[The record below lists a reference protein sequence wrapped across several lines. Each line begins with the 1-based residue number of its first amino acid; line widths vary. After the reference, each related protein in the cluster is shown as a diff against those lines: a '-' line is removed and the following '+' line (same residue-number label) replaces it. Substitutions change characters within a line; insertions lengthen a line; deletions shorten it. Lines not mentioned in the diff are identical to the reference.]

1 MPDIST
7 YLKQAEELD
16 KKRGISS
23 NPSVMPAVTP
33 GGTVTQT
40 AGPDISAYLA
50 QAEKL
55 DRERSAAP
63 TTTPNTTRAD
73 GAGVGGN
80 GYEIQMPKL
89 EVELPQIR
97 AFGAADYPA
106 PNLKRIGNVLAAA
119 GTGAA
124 AGFVETAGQLT
135 QPQGLTIGES
145 ARVALQGGTRAQ
157 EQAAEQEKAQ
167 RIRENIKDP
176 LYATADRL
184 TEQSAAYT
192 EKAKEGLGKVGQFA
206 VDLGVTGTQ
215 LLGDMALGLI
225 NPVLGTGAMATRVFG
240 GSAQE
245 ARQAGATET
254 EQQLYGLG
262 SAATSVLVEKIAN
275 VGKAFKTAYGGSI
288 AGGKVD
294 DILTKLT
301 GKLMKNPAGQRIL
314 ASAAGEAGEEGLEA
328 LLQPALQAIY
338 DKGATLNK
346 TWFGSTEE
354 LTDYLTDV
362 GYNALLGGALGALG
376 GGGNVAAPA
385 TTQTAQGG
393 EEAAQKGQ
401 NAPMTGNET
410 PAPAEGAQ
418 RPQNTPM
425 SFENTAAADILMG
438 AAPQK
443 QRAGFTSLE
452 NAMANQFERE
462 TGISIESVESILGG
476 LANGD
481 YNSANWVARI
491 AQDAKDPKMVVVAH
505 ELTHHLQTLAPQEYE
520 SFRTAVADYFTRA
533 GGEAA
538 LTDMMN
544 RYRSAYGAAG
554 QNLSDSAVMDEMAA
568 DFTEVLLTD
577 ADLFGQFAR
586 ENRTLAERLLDAL
599 RAFIEKIRATFT
611 GRARNA
617 AAQEATGKTLNELEM
632 IAEQWQGVY
641 RAAAAAYGQNAN
653 TATQEGD
660 GVRYSIDAVGAAEN
674 NRKAAEHF
682 GKTYK
687 WAETG
692 YLLLDGS
699 KLDFSGKHNGAPGG
713 YRTVDHRD
721 IREALGWDYGGDSY
735 SGGMVQFMQEGN
747 IRIAPEN
754 GGINLSVRPTKA
766 QESALDD
773 FISRNRGEIMLD
785 IDDANGN
792 TVASVE
798 YPRGTKASKVIADIQ
813 KYFKDGT
820 VPQVSELAQFRYSL
834 KDSKYL
840 DAMAQLQNLPEE
852 DRKIAQT
859 AIGRVRHSDN
869 QASMTDKRLDA
880 VYSDYAYGKSDKTKG
895 YLTYI
900 DPYDFLSLTTSDV
913 EAFLARNTNK
923 LDEGVSG
930 WGNKNNIR
938 ESGAMFLRVDEDG
951 NVIGHEGRHRMAA
964 LYRAGYRKVAVA
976 IDTGYTENAAPI
988 SILRLNGQDF
998 GNSKSYA
1005 TRYVHRLLPVTKKY
1019 ESINRYV
1026 FGYDGRGFSEPQNM
1040 RFSLKTDSD
1049 GRQLSDGQK
1058 AYFANSK
1065 SVDAQGRLRV
1075 MYRGGNSNFT
1085 VFDRKKSSYA
1095 NLYGRGF
1102 YFTDSKSHAEQYG
1115 GAREFYLNI
1124 TNPVPTDEQ
1133 TITREQLLNFL
1144 QAVAENEDDYS
1155 FENYGYGATPESMVD
1170 AIYSGKSDFAMLY
1183 DVSQTAIGDMVEAV
1197 ELFNEIN
1204 GTDFDGLILD
1214 TETVIFNSEQAK
1226 LTDNKTPTDN
1236 PDIRF
1241 SLKDKRVPTYE
1252 ELIAKPDMTVVD
1264 ISTPKTQGTF
1274 AERRK
1279 KIKETVPE
1287 VIKKPYLNRDTGTM
1301 IFLTKRSYTHAFNNN
1316 KELDINAAEHFPE
1329 LIENAILTHAEP
1341 STHGNENAN
1350 GVYTFF
1356 AAARGKEDVPVKLK
1370 VKEIDVVGQE
1380 IPANVAAYFEKNP
1393 KEYAEAYD
1401 SVVLEVLEIEESPNG
1416 SGKDVNRNG
1425 SFLTPT
1431 GLRNIKVA
1439 DFLSLVNGDESKY
1452 LPKSGNMAQLKS
1464 TAPLRQMMAEM
1475 PQQMMIRM
1483 PRLTTVEQDEAEAA
1497 GVEAAPVEDTVQLPQ
1512 LGLTDA
1518 DVPGTEPLT
1527 RQDIARELA
1536 WRARMANEPAAP
1548 QAMGEVKLP
1557 DLSEDMEE
1565 AGMGVADFTG
1575 NVETVPQEA
1584 TAEILSALEDLS
1596 RDMETPMETPTDA
1609 TVRDAES
1616 LISAET
1622 VEAPQSLK
1630 EKAAESWAFFKRK
1643 MVDSGEAVTQI
1654 GKAINDKYLYP
1665 FYNMARA
1672 SASAGANMI
1681 AEEQTDV
1688 NGRTVGESL
1697 NAIFD
1702 PIRAKGEEYY
1712 TQFQTYMYDL
1722 HNIARMS
1729 MDQKAKQEQ
1738 ETAEAALAAYTAD
1751 HPKFI
1756 NMTEA
1761 QAQRQADSIDE
1772 LEAEE
1777 AQEYLRLVRWVN
1789 RAARMGNKPVFDYD
1803 FTAEMSRGR
1812 SERLLR
1818 EHPEFA
1824 QYREQVRKYIDN
1836 MMQYRVDSGLIT
1848 QQDADFLR
1856 EYYPDYIPTYRRQAF
1871 EDFGAAVKK
1880 KRVQIGKT
1888 VGRATGGNTKLV
1900 PLHEA
1905 LGKQTM
1911 QVVREGSKNRF
1922 GARLLQDY
1930 TANASNADIARYV
1943 RNAEEYESDF
1953 SIDTFDSIDDVKPKR
1968 GNTFSVYLGGKL
1980 YDMTVDNALF
1990 EAVEA
1995 LSPTATEQNT
2005 VTKVVH
2011 DVNKLYK
2018 ALITGY
2024 NPTFAIRNTVRDL
2037 QTAGLYSRDFA
2048 AWAKNYPKALA
2059 EIKNDGPMWKQY
2071 KALGGDFSSVFDYMT
2086 GTVKKPTTK
2095 AGKVMDKVQALNM
2108 AMEQAPRLA
2117 EFMAVMESGDGSME
2131 SAMDAMLAAA
2141 DVTVNFGRGGTW
2153 GKMLNANYVPFLNP
2167 GIQGFDK
2174 MVRYATQ
2181 SRSGKQWLMMAA
2193 RAAALGIAPSL
2204 INALLYHDDE
2214 EWEELRDSDKDTNYM
2229 FKLKDG
2235 LWLKIPK
2242 GRELSVLGIAA
2253 DRVGDA
2259 LQGEEVDIRATLN
2272 TMANQ
2277 VAPANPLNQNIL
2289 KAAYDTQLFD
2299 PSSPGRTWYGGD
2311 IEGQRLQNYAPEE
2324 RYDSS
2329 TDVVSKAIGG
2339 ALNLSPKKLNYLA
2352 DQYTGVVG
2360 DIVLPLLTPQAERDM
2375 FSKAFTVDSISSN
2388 ELSGKFYEKSDE
2400 LTYAK
2405 NGGDAVAA
2413 VVSRYWNSISSDVS
2427 KLYGEI
2433 RDVENSDLSNREKKE
2448 QVQELQR
2455 QINAIQREALA
2466 TVDQYTEAV
2475 ESSLF
2480 GDDDDAADF
2489 AYRETNR
2496 EVFGAKS
2503 ALETYNKDVY
2513 AKAQEAA
2520 KNGVSYEA
2528 YYDYYFATK
2537 DIEGDKDASGKT
2549 IPGSKR
2555 EKVLAEINAMDLTVE
2570 QKNALYYASGYAE
2583 STLYEA
2589 PWYTIQMPRL

>member
-1 MPDIST
+1 MDF
-7 YLKQAEELD
+7 A
-16 KKRGISS
+16 SS
-23 NPSVMPAVTP
+23 NNPVLQHYAKMQGKAESAPAVQKQNMEAFAASNNPVLQHYAKVNTP
-33 GGTVTQT
+33 AKT
-40 AGPDISAYLA
+40 
-50 QAEKL
+50 
-55 DRERSAAP
+55 AAP
-63 TTTPNTTRAD
+63 TTPNTTRAD
-73 GAGVGGN
+73 GAGGVGN

-97 AFGAADYPA
+97 AFGAADYRA

-167 RIRENIKDP
+167 RIRENIKAP

-314 ASAAGEAGEEGLEA
+314 ASAAGEAGEEALEA

-376 GGGNVAAPA
+376 GGGNVTAPA
-385 TTQTAQGG
+385 TTETVQGG
-393 EEAAQKGQ
+393 AEAAQEGQ
-401 NAPMTGNET
+401 NAPVTGNET

-418 RPQNTPM
+418 RPQN
-425 SFENTAAADILMG
+425 G
-438 AAPQK
+438 ARRPTWGAYMEEGNLFGGGK

-577 ADLFGQFAR
+577 ADLFGQFAQQ
-586 ENRTLAERLLDAL
+586 NRTVAERLLDAL

-611 GRARNA
+611 GRARDA
-617 AAQEATGKTLNELEM
+617 AAQEVTGKTLNELEM
-632 IAEQWQGVY
+632 IAEQWQGMY

-660 GVRYSIDAVGAAEN
+660 GVRYEIKDYSYNGLTSKPDMSLTVINSTEAKNMDRKTVLDKAAENARKIGNVNKQGNIMIRVNDTGTDVVLSNRALRHGLDRRFPTNAPVTLKAGQILQNAIQINELTPKRENISKSYVLVGAAKNEKN
-674 NRKAAEHF
+674 EPYIVQFVVNRATNEVTEIDVLYAVNA
-682 GKTYK
+682 KTEPAGSLSPK
-687 WAETG
+687 ITG
-692 YLLLDGS
+692 VPATLTGSNISIANLLDYVNRYFPDVLPEDVLKHYGHS
-699 KLDFSGKHNGAPGG
+699 KRPAGELGKN
-713 YRTVDHRD
+713 
-721 IREALGWDYGGDSY
+721 ALY
-735 SGGMVQFMQEGN
+735 S
-747 IRIAPEN
+747 
-754 GGINLSVRPTKA
+754 L
-766 QESALDD
+766 
-773 FISRNRGEIMLD
+773 
-785 IDDANGN
+785 N
-792 TVASVE
+792 TV
-798 YPRGTKASKVIADIQ
+798 
-813 KYFKDGT
+813 
-820 VPQVSELAQFRYSL
+820 
-834 KDSKYL
+834 
-840 DAMAQLQNLPEE
+840 
-852 DRKIAQT
+852 
-859 AIGRVRHSDN
+859 
-869 QASMTDKRLDA
+869 
-880 VYSDYAYGKSDKTKG
+880 
-895 YLTYI
+895 
-900 DPYDFLSLTTSDV
+900 
-913 EAFLARNTNK
+913 
-923 LDEGVSG
+923 
-930 WGNKNNIR
+930 
-938 ESGAMFLRVDEDG
+938 GAEM
-951 NVIGHEGRHRMAA
+951 
-964 LYRAGYRKVAVA
+964 
-976 IDTGYTENAAPI
+976 
-988 SILRLNGQDF
+988 
-998 GNSKSYA
+998 
-1005 TRYVHRLLPVTKKY
+1005 
-1019 ESINRYV
+1019 
-1026 FGYDGRGFSEPQNM
+1026 
-1040 RFSLKTDSD
+1040 DSD
-1049 GRQLSDGQK
+1049 GRQLSEGQK

-1065 SVDAQGRLRV
+1065 VVDEQGRLRSL
-1075 MYRGGNSNFT
+1075 YHQTEEAFT
-1085 VFDRKKSSYA
+1085 VFDTRHQGAGSRDSSTPFGIFLKSSDRDIGLKGKHQMELYA
-1095 NLYGRGF
+1095 
-1102 YFTDSKSHAEQYG
+1102 
-1115 GAREFYLNI
+1115 NI
-1124 TNPVPTDEQ
+1124 TNPLYAKNREELTYKLLKLSDEYEAIKAEID
-1133 TITREQLLNFL
+1133 TLDATYHEKFEQAKQALRNFMTKWRS
-1144 QAVAENEDDYS
+1144 ENPNAS
-1155 FENYGYGATPESMVD
+1155 RRA
-1170 AIYSGKSDFAMLY
+1170 LY
-1183 DVSQTAIGDMVEAV
+1183 DVKEFNTLYDAEDEVVEEWTRKANQLSWRAKSAITEALRNAGYDGV
-1197 ELFNEIN
+1197 ILS
-1204 GTDFDGLILD
+1204 TDAGSFGRSTDAYIALD
-1214 TETVIFNSEQAK
+1214 PEQVK
-1226 LTDNKTPTDN
+1226 NVDNLTPTDN
-1236 PDIRF
+1236 PDIR
-1241 SLKDKRVPTYE
+1241 K
-1252 ELIAKPDMTVVD
+1252 
-1264 ISTPKTQGTF
+1264 
-1274 AERRK
+1274 
-1279 KIKETVPE
+1279 
-1287 VIKKPYLNRDTGTM
+1287 
-1301 IFLTKRSYTHAFNNN
+1301 
-1316 KELDINAAEHFPE
+1316 
-1329 LIENAILTHAEP
+1329 
-1341 STHGNENAN
+1341 
-1350 GVYTFF
+1350 
-1356 AAARGKEDVPVKLK
+1356 
-1370 VKEIDVVGQE
+1370 
-1380 IPANVAAYFEKNP
+1380 
-1393 KEYAEAYD
+1393 
-1401 SVVLEVLEIEESPNG
+1401 
-1416 SGKDVNRNG
+1416 
-1425 SFLTPT
+1425 
-1431 GLRNIKVA
+1431 
-1439 DFLSLVNGDESKY
+1439 
-1452 LPKSGNMAQLKS
+1452 QLKT

-1527 RQDIARELA
+1527 RQDIAREMA

-1557 DLSEDMEE
+1557 ELSADMDE

-1596 RDMETPMETPTDA
+1596 RDMEAPIETPTDA
-1609 TVRDAES
+1609 TMRDAES

-1622 VEAPQSLK
+1622 VETPQSLK
-1630 EKAAESWAFFKRK
+1630 EKAAESWDFFKRK

-1761 QAQRQADSIDE
+1761 QAQRQADSINE

-1836 MMQYRVDSGLIT
+1836 LMQYRVDSGLIT
-1848 QQDADFLR
+1848 QQDADKLR
-1856 EYYPDYIPTYRRQAF
+1856 AYYPDYVPTDRHQAF
-1871 EDFGAAVKK
+1871 EDFGPAVKK
-1880 KRVQIGKT
+1880 KRVQIAKT
-1888 VGRATGGNTKLV
+1888 VKRATGGNTKLV

-1922 GARLLQDY
+1922 GARLLADY
-1930 TANASNADIARYV
+1930 TANASDAGIAKYIRDAKETEADFDI
-1943 RNAEEYESDF
+1943 NSFDEEK
-1953 SIDTFDSIDDVKPKR
+1953 KPKE
-1968 GNTFSVYLGGKL
+1968 NTFSVYFDGKL

-1990 EAVEA
+1990 EAVET
-1995 LSPTATEQNT
+1995 LSPTATEQNAF
-2005 VTKVVH
+2005 TKVVH
-2011 DVNKLYK
+2011 DGNKLYK

-2024 NPTFAIRNTVRDL
+2024 HPTFAIRNTVRDL
-2037 QTAGLYSRDFA
+2037 QTAGLYSRNFA

-2141 DVTVNFGRGGTW
+2141 DVTVNFGRSGTW
-2153 GKMLNANYVPFLNP
+2153 GKMLNANWVPFLNP

-2181 SRSGKQWLMMAA
+2181 SKNGKQFLMMVA

-2235 LWLKIPK
+2235 LWLKISK

-2259 LQGEEVDIRATLN
+2259 IRGEDVDIRATLN
-2272 TMANQ
+2272 TIANQ
-2277 VAPANPLNQNIL
+2277 VAPANPLKTNIFSAL
-2289 KAAYDTQLFD
+2289 IDTRLFD

-2311 IEGQRLQNYAPEE
+2311 IEGQRLQNYAPGE

-2413 VVSRYWNSISSDVS
+2413 VVSRYWNRISSDVS

-2433 RDVENSDLSNREKKE
+2433 RNVENSDLSNREKKA

-2455 QINAIQREALA
+2455 QINDIQREALA
-2466 TVDQYTEAV
+2466 TVDQYTAAV

-2496 EVFGAKS
+2496 EVFGAEY

-2520 KNGVSYEA
+2520 KSGVSYEA

-2570 QKNALYYASGYAE
+2570 QKNALYYANGYAE

>member
-1 MPDIST
+1 MPDISK

-16 KKRGISS
+16 RKRGISS
-23 NPSVMPAVTP
+23 NPSVMPTVTP
-33 GGTVTQT
+33 GGTATQT

-89 EVELPQIR
+89 EISALGAGGRAREGGDLWDRIR
-97 AFGAADYPA
+97 DTLSGGI
-106 PNLKRIGNVLAAA
+106 KQSVGGNVDTMGTMYEATQGQRDTLYDQQREWTAHQLA
-119 GTGAA
+119 
-124 AGFVETAGQLT
+124 
-135 QPQGLTIGES
+135 
-145 ARVALQGGTRAQ
+145 RA
-157 EQAAEQEKAQ
+157 E
-167 RIRENIKDP
+167 
-176 LYATADRL
+176 ADL
-184 TEQSAAYT
+184 AAYT
-192 EKAKEGLGKVGQFA
+192 ADGNAYMAKVTQGEVERLRTQLNAYDAVKQGQVQQKATTAARDMAAQVTQSGAQDIERAKEGLGLVGQALVDAGASGVQMLGDASLGALTGVGGLAPMAFRAFGGGTQKARAEGADLDEQILYGGAQAAKEWVTEKLFSVALPFAKTYGKGSLDDVVEKSIGKA
-206 VDLGVTGTQ
+206 VDRFAKS
-215 LLGDMALGLI
+215 ALGK
-225 NPVLGTGAMATRVFG
+225 R
-240 GSAQE
+240 
-245 ARQAGATET
+245 
-254 EQQLYGLG
+254 
-262 SAATSVLVEKIAN
+262 
-275 VGKAFKTAYGGSI
+275 
-288 AGGKVD
+288 
-294 DILTKLT
+294 
-301 GKLMKNPAGQRIL
+301 
-314 ASAAGEAGEEGLEA
+314 
-328 LLQPALQAIY
+328 
-338 DKGATLNK
+338 
-346 TWFGSTEE
+346 
-354 LTDYLTDV
+354 
-362 GYNALLGGALGALG
+362 ALG
-376 GGGNVAAPA
+376 GGLTLGAAALGEGLEEGLGTFLEWQLPRIYGGDVASFGETLEEAAYNTLVGSLSGLAGGVVTPQVWNYQQTAP
-385 TTQTAQGG
+385 QTAQGG
-393 EEAAQKGQ
+393 AETAQEAQ
-401 NAPMTGNET
+401 NAPVTGNET

-418 RPQNTPM
+418 RPQNTPV
-425 SFENTAAADILMG
+425 SFENTAAADILLG

-577 ADLFGQFAR
+577 ADLFGQFAQQ
-586 ENRTLAERLLDAL
+586 NRTVAERLLDAL
-599 RAFIEKIRATFT
+599 RAFIEKIRATLT
-611 GRARNA
+611 GRARDA
-617 AAQEATGKTLNELEM
+617 AAQEATGKTLSELEM

-660 GVRYSIDAVGAAEN
+660 GVRYSFA
-674 NRKAAEHF
+674 
-682 GKTYK
+682 
-687 WAETG
+687 
-692 YLLLDGS
+692 
-699 KLDFSGKHNGAPGG
+699 
-713 YRTVDHRD
+713 
-721 IREALGWDYGGDSY
+721 
-735 SGGMVQFMQEGN
+735 
-747 IRIAPEN
+747 
-754 GGINLSVRPTKA
+754 GINARSANLQQLQTA
-766 QESALDD
+766 QE
-773 FISRNRGEIMLD
+773 M
-785 IDDANGN
+785 
-792 TVASVE
+792 
-798 YPRGTKASKVIADIQ
+798 
-813 KYFKDGT
+813 
-820 VPQVSELAQFRYSL
+820 
-834 KDSKYL
+834 
-840 DAMAQLQNLPEE
+840 
-852 DRKIAQT
+852 
-859 AIGRVRHSDN
+859 
-869 QASMTDKRLDA
+869 
-880 VYSDYAYGKSDKTKG
+880 
-895 YLTYI
+895 
-900 DPYDFLSLTTSDV
+900 
-913 EAFLARNTNK
+913 
-923 LDEGVSG
+923 
-930 WGNKNNIR
+930 
-938 ESGAMFLRVDEDG
+938 
-951 NVIGHEGRHRMAA
+951 
-964 LYRAGYRKVAVA
+964 
-976 IDTGYTENAAPI
+976 
-988 SILRLNGQDF
+988 
-998 GNSKSYA
+998 
-1005 TRYVHRLLPVTKKY
+1005 
-1019 ESINRYV
+1019 
-1026 FGYDGRGFSEPQNM
+1026 
-1040 RFSLKTDSD
+1040 
-1049 GRQLSDGQK
+1049 
-1058 AYFANSK
+1058 
-1065 SVDAQGRLRV
+1065 
-1075 MYRGGNSNFT
+1075 
-1085 VFDRKKSSYA
+1085 
-1095 NLYGRGF
+1095 
-1102 YFTDSKSHAEQYG
+1102 
-1115 GAREFYLNI
+1115 
-1124 TNPVPTDEQ
+1124 
-1133 TITREQLLNFL
+1133 
-1144 QAVAENEDDYS
+1144 
-1155 FENYGYGATPESMVD
+1155 
-1170 AIYSGKSDFAMLY
+1170 
-1183 DVSQTAIGDMVEAV
+1183 
-1197 ELFNEIN
+1197 
-1204 GTDFDGLILD
+1204 
-1214 TETVIFNSEQAK
+1214 
-1226 LTDNKTPTDN
+1226 
-1236 PDIRF
+1236 
-1241 SLKDKRVPTYE
+1241 
-1252 ELIAKPDMTVVD
+1252 
-1264 ISTPKTQGTF
+1264 
-1274 AERRK
+1274 
-1279 KIKETVPE
+1279 
-1287 VIKKPYLNRDTGTM
+1287 
-1301 IFLTKRSYTHAFNNN
+1301 
-1316 KELDINAAEHFPE
+1316 
-1329 LIENAILTHAEP
+1329 
-1341 STHGNENAN
+1341 
-1350 GVYTFF
+1350 
-1356 AAARGKEDVPVKLK
+1356 AARGVENETIRKETGWFRGMDGKWRF
-1370 VKEIDVVGQE
+1370 EIDDSNMVYRKEGDALFRKKH
-1380 IPANVAAYFEKNP
+1380 P
-1393 KEYAEAYD
+1393 EYAEHQALTEKFLFGTITAEEQRRLLELEGIWGRERGRLSERVKNGNAKLRDVLQHDALFEAYPQLGNIGVTFAD
-1401 SVVLEVLEIEESPNG
+1401 LPNGENASFNRGTNTIEISDRLVNAGESTLLHEIQHAIQKEEGFAKGANPAYWERRINEGYDRRWAGAPLQQMMPSELYRNTAGEIEARDVVERRNLTQQERELRMPNLGDENTVFTENESRWEKATEYDPDTSTIKEQLENSREILNG
-1416 SGKDVNRNG
+1416 MNVVVKAQVPENLKNKDDAAKWAANELKKTGYQIDRQNYGKIFFDKND
-1425 SFLTPT
+1425 LDQ
-1431 GLRNIKVA
+1431 GLRYADTPEEKAAIVALPYVLKRGIKIGEHDDHKKRTKKTITFAAPVELNGIRGNMAVVVNKHGNSYYAHRIVLPDGSVFKFSEKNNAAQELSQGVA
-1439 DFLSLVNGDESKY
+1439 VSSSLAKTTSAASEISVPNLAAGVK
-1452 LPKSGNMAQLKS
+1452 GNMAQLKS

-1483 PRLTTVEQDEAEAA
+1483 PRLTTVAQDEAEAA
-1497 GVEAAPVEDTVQLPQ
+1497 GLEAVPVEDTVQLPQ

-1527 RQDIARELA
+1527 RQDIAREMA

-1557 DLSEDMEE
+1557 DLSADMEE

-1596 RDMETPMETPTDA
+1596 RDMEAPMETPTDA

-1622 VEAPQSLK
+1622 VETPQSLK

-1702 PIRAKGEEYY
+1702 PIRAKGKDYY
-1712 TQFQTYMYDL
+1712 VNFQTYMYDL

-1824 QYREQVRKYIDN
+1824 QYRDQVRKYIDN

-1871 EDFGAAVKK
+1871 EDFGPAVKK
-1880 KRVQIGKT
+1880 KRVQISKT
-1888 VGRATGGNTKLV
+1888 VGRALGGNTKLV

-1943 RNAEEYESDF
+1943 RNAEEYEPDF

-1968 GNTFSVYLGGKL
+1968 GNTFSVYFNGKL

-2024 NPTFAIRNTVRDL
+2024 NPTFAIRNTMRDL

-2071 KALGGDFSSVFDYMT
+2071 KALGGDFSSIFDYMT

-2181 SRSGKQWLMMAA
+2181 SKNGKQFLMMAA

-2204 INALLYHDDE
+2204 INALLYKDDE

-2259 LQGEEVDIRATLN
+2259 LQGEDVDIRAMLN

-2311 IEGQRLQNYAPEE
+2311 IEGQRLQNYAPGE

-2388 ELSGKFYEKSDE
+2388 ELSSKFYEKSDE

-2433 RDVENSDLSNREKKE
+2433 RNVENSDLSNREKKA

-2466 TVDQYTEAV
+2466 TVDQYTAAV

-2496 EVFGAKS
+2496 EVFGAEY

-2537 DIEGDKDASGKT
+2537 DIESDKDASGKT
-2549 IPGSKR
+2549 ITGSKR
-2555 EKVLAEINAMDLTVE
+2555 GKVLAEINAMDLTVE

>member
-1 MPDIST
+1 MPDISK

-23 NPSVMPAVTP
+23 NPSVTPTVTP
-33 GGTVTQT
+33 GGTATQT

-55 DRERSAAP
+55 DRERSATP

-124 AGFVETAGQLT
+124 AGFVETAGQMT

-157 EQAAEQEKAQ
+157 EQTAEQYKAQ
-167 RIRENIKDP
+167 RIRENIKAP

-215 LLGDMALGLI
+215 LVGDMALGLI

-294 DILTKLT
+294 DLLAKLT
-301 GKLMKNPAGQRIL
+301 GKLMKNPTGQRIL
-314 ASAAGEAGEEGLEA
+314 ASAAGEAGEEALEA

-376 GGGNVAAPA
+376 GGGNFTAPA
-385 TTQTAQGG
+385 TTETVQGG
-393 EEAAQKGQ
+393 AEAAQEGQ
-401 NAPMTGNET
+401 NAHTAGNET
-410 PAPAEGAQ
+410 TTPEEGAQ

-425 SFENTAAADILMG
+425 SFENTAAADILLG

-577 ADLFGQFAR
+577 ADLFGQFAQQ
-586 ENRTLAERLLDAL
+586 NRTVAERLLDAL
-599 RAFIEKIRATFT
+599 RAFIEKIRATLT
-611 GRARNA
+611 GRARDA
-617 AAQEATGKTLNELEM
+617 AAQEATGKTLSELEM

-660 GVRYSIDAVGAAEN
+660 GVRYSFA
-674 NRKAAEHF
+674 
-682 GKTYK
+682 
-687 WAETG
+687 
-692 YLLLDGS
+692 
-699 KLDFSGKHNGAPGG
+699 
-713 YRTVDHRD
+713 
-721 IREALGWDYGGDSY
+721 
-735 SGGMVQFMQEGN
+735 
-747 IRIAPEN
+747 
-754 GGINLSVRPTKA
+754 GINARSANLQQLQTA
-766 QESALDD
+766 QE
-773 FISRNRGEIMLD
+773 M
-785 IDDANGN
+785 
-792 TVASVE
+792 
-798 YPRGTKASKVIADIQ
+798 
-813 KYFKDGT
+813 
-820 VPQVSELAQFRYSL
+820 
-834 KDSKYL
+834 
-840 DAMAQLQNLPEE
+840 
-852 DRKIAQT
+852 
-859 AIGRVRHSDN
+859 
-869 QASMTDKRLDA
+869 
-880 VYSDYAYGKSDKTKG
+880 
-895 YLTYI
+895 
-900 DPYDFLSLTTSDV
+900 
-913 EAFLARNTNK
+913 
-923 LDEGVSG
+923 
-930 WGNKNNIR
+930 
-938 ESGAMFLRVDEDG
+938 
-951 NVIGHEGRHRMAA
+951 
-964 LYRAGYRKVAVA
+964 
-976 IDTGYTENAAPI
+976 
-988 SILRLNGQDF
+988 
-998 GNSKSYA
+998 
-1005 TRYVHRLLPVTKKY
+1005 
-1019 ESINRYV
+1019 
-1026 FGYDGRGFSEPQNM
+1026 
-1040 RFSLKTDSD
+1040 
-1049 GRQLSDGQK
+1049 
-1058 AYFANSK
+1058 
-1065 SVDAQGRLRV
+1065 
-1075 MYRGGNSNFT
+1075 
-1085 VFDRKKSSYA
+1085 
-1095 NLYGRGF
+1095 
-1102 YFTDSKSHAEQYG
+1102 
-1115 GAREFYLNI
+1115 
-1124 TNPVPTDEQ
+1124 
-1133 TITREQLLNFL
+1133 
-1144 QAVAENEDDYS
+1144 
-1155 FENYGYGATPESMVD
+1155 
-1170 AIYSGKSDFAMLY
+1170 
-1183 DVSQTAIGDMVEAV
+1183 
-1197 ELFNEIN
+1197 
-1204 GTDFDGLILD
+1204 
-1214 TETVIFNSEQAK
+1214 
-1226 LTDNKTPTDN
+1226 
-1236 PDIRF
+1236 
-1241 SLKDKRVPTYE
+1241 
-1252 ELIAKPDMTVVD
+1252 
-1264 ISTPKTQGTF
+1264 
-1274 AERRK
+1274 
-1279 KIKETVPE
+1279 
-1287 VIKKPYLNRDTGTM
+1287 
-1301 IFLTKRSYTHAFNNN
+1301 
-1316 KELDINAAEHFPE
+1316 
-1329 LIENAILTHAEP
+1329 
-1341 STHGNENAN
+1341 
-1350 GVYTFF
+1350 
-1356 AAARGKEDVPVKLK
+1356 AARGVENETIRKETGWFRGMDGKWRF
-1370 VKEIDVVGQE
+1370 EIDDSNMVYRKEGDALFRKKH
-1380 IPANVAAYFEKNP
+1380 P
-1393 KEYAEAYD
+1393 EYAEHQALTEKFLFGTITAEEQRRLLELEGIWGRERGRLSERVKNGNAKLRDILQHDALFEAYPQLGNIGVTFAD
-1401 SVVLEVLEIEESPNG
+1401 LPNGENASFNRGTNTIEISDRLVNAGESTLLHEIQHAIQKEEGFAKGANPAYWERRINEGYDRRWAGAPLQQMMPSELYRNTAGEIEARDVVERRNLTQQERELRMPNLGDENTVFTENESRWEKATEYDPDTSTIKEQLENSREILNG
-1416 SGKDVNRNG
+1416 MNVVVKAQVPENLKNKDDAAKWAANELKKTGYQIDRQNYGKIFFDKND
-1425 SFLTPT
+1425 LDQ
-1431 GLRNIKVA
+1431 GLRYADTPEEKAAIVALPYVLKRGIKIGEHDDHKKRTKKTITFAAPVE
-1439 DFLSLVNGDESKY
+1439 LNGIR
-1452 LPKSGNMAQLKS
+1452 GNMAVVVNKHGNSYYAHRIVLPDGSVFKFSEKNNAAQELSQGVAVSSSLAKTTSAASEISVPNLAAGVKGNLSQLKS

-1497 GVEAAPVEDTVQLPQ
+1497 GVEAAPVEDTVQMPQ
-1512 LGLTDA
+1512 LGFTDA

-1527 RQDIARELA
+1527 RQDIAREMA

-1548 QAMGEVKLP
+1548 QAMGEVRLP
-1557 DLSEDMEE
+1557 ELSADMEE

-1584 TAEILSALEDLS
+1584 TVEILSALEDLS
-1596 RDMETPMETPTDA
+1596 RDMEAPMETPTDA

-1622 VEAPQSLK
+1622 VETPQSLK

-2048 AWAKNYPKALA
+2048 AWAKNYPKAMQ
-2059 EIKNDGPMWKQY
+2059 EIFTNGEMWKQY

-2095 AGKVMDKVQALNM
+2095 AGKVANKVQWLNM
-2108 AMEQAPRLA
+2108 AFEQAPRLA
-2117 EFMAVMESGDGSME
+2117 EFMSVMEKGDGSME

-2181 SRSGKQWLMMAA
+2181 SKNGKQFLMMAA

-2204 INALLYHDDE
+2204 INALLYRDDE
-2214 EWEELRDSDKDTNYM
+2214 EWEDLRDSDKDTNYM

-2259 LQGEEVDIRATLN
+2259 IRGEDVDIRATLN

-2311 IEGQRLQNYAPEE
+2311 IEGQRLQNYAPGE

-2329 TDVVSKAIGG
+2329 TDVVSKAVGG

-2388 ELSGKFYEKSDE
+2388 ELSSKFYEKSDE

-2405 NGGDAVAA
+2405 YGGDAVAA

-2433 RDVENSDLSNREKKE
+2433 RNVENSDLSNREKKE
-2448 QVQELQR
+2448 QVQKLQR

-2466 TVDQYTEAV
+2466 TVDQYTAAV

-2480 GDDDDAADF
+2480 GDDEDAADF

-2555 EKVLAEINAMDLTVE
+2555 EKVLEEINAMDLTVE
-2570 QKNALYYASGYAE
+2570 QKNALYYANGYAE

>member
-1 MPDIST
+1 MADMSKFYEKAREI
-7 YLKQAEELD
+7 D
-16 KKRGISS
+16 KANGVVSENGS
-23 NPSVMPAVTP
+23 M
-33 GGTVTQT
+33 
-40 AGPDISAYLA
+40 A
-50 QAEKL
+50 QYYAKAREI
-55 DRERSAAP
+55 DRKNGNVSPAAP
-63 TTTPNTTRAD
+63 TTPNTTRAD

-97 AFGAADYPA
+97 AFGAADYRA

-192 EKAKEGLGKVGQFA
+192 EKAKEGRGKVGQFA

-294 DILTKLT
+294 DLLTKLT

-314 ASAAGEAGEEGLEA
+314 ASAAGEAGEEALEA

-376 GGGNVAAPA
+376 GGGNIAAPA
-385 TTQTAQGG
+385 TTETAQGG
-393 EEAAQKGQ
+393 AEAAQEAQ
-401 NAPMTGNET
+401 STPAAGNET
-410 PAPAEGAQ
+410 PAPSTGTQ
-418 RPQNTPM
+418 RPQN
-425 SFENTAAADILMG
+425 G
-438 AAPQK
+438 AKRPTWGAYMEEGNLFGGGK

-577 ADLFGQFAR
+577 ADLFGQFAQQ
-586 ENRTLAERLLDAL
+586 NRTLAERLLDAL

-611 GRARNA
+611 GRARDA

-660 GVRYSIDAVGAAEN
+660 GVRYSIKFPTFSEADIKENSIKLQTMDSVATLTGNELGEQSVPLGIRVRKYFESLGNNVYTDRFGDVSLANSSVHSEFRHGNTPPKVMTYAAVPAVLKKGVVIYQIKKNKHGLERIVVAAPV
-674 NRKAAEHF
+674 KV
-682 GKTYK
+682 GTP
-687 WAETG
+687 AETMYVG
-692 YLLLDGS
+692 VMLQRDPQNQRLYLHDVVTEKELSAESDGHLIPTGPNTS
-699 KLDFSGKHNGAPGG
+699 NG
-713 YRTVDHRD
+713 
-721 IREALGWDYGGDSY
+721 
-735 SGGMVQFMQEGN
+735 
-747 IRIAPEN
+747 
-754 GGINLSVRPTKA
+754 
-766 QESALDD
+766 
-773 FISRNRGEIMLD
+773 
-785 IDDANGN
+785 
-792 TVASVE
+792 
-798 YPRGTKASKVIADIQ
+798 
-813 KYFKDGT
+813 
-820 VPQVSELAQFRYSL
+820 ELH
-834 KDSKYL
+834 
-840 DAMAQLQNLPEE
+840 
-852 DRKIAQT
+852 T
-859 AIGRVRHSDN
+859 
-869 QASMTDKRLDA
+869 
-880 VYSDYAYGKSDKTKG
+880 
-895 YLTYI
+895 TYI
-900 DPYDFLSLTTSDV
+900 L
-913 EAFLARNTNK
+913 RN
-923 LDEGVSG
+923 
-930 WGNKNNIR
+930 
-938 ESGAMFLRVDEDG
+938 A
-951 NVIGHEGRHRMAA
+951 
-964 LYRAGYRKVAVA
+964 
-976 IDTGYTENAAPI
+976 
-988 SILRLNGQDF
+988 
-998 GNSKSYA
+998 
-1005 TRYVHRLLPVTKKY
+1005 
-1019 ESINRYV
+1019 
-1026 FGYDGRGFSEPQNM
+1026 
-1040 RFSLKTDSD
+1040 
-1049 GRQLSDGQK
+1049 
-1058 AYFANSK
+1058 
-1065 SVDAQGRLRV
+1065 
-1075 MYRGGNSNFT
+1075 
-1085 VFDRKKSSYA
+1085 
-1095 NLYGRGF
+1095 
-1102 YFTDSKSHAEQYG
+1102 
-1115 GAREFYLNI
+1115 
-1124 TNPVPTDEQ
+1124 
-1133 TITREQLLNFL
+1133 
-1144 QAVAENEDDYS
+1144 
-1155 FENYGYGATPESMVD
+1155 
-1170 AIYSGKSDFAMLY
+1170 
-1183 DVSQTAIGDMVEAV
+1183 
-1197 ELFNEIN
+1197 
-1204 GTDFDGLILD
+1204 
-1214 TETVIFNSEQAK
+1214 
-1226 LTDNKTPTDN
+1226 
-1236 PDIRF
+1236 
-1241 SLKDKRVPTYE
+1241 
-1252 ELIAKPDMTVVD
+1252 
-1264 ISTPKTQGTF
+1264 
-1274 AERRK
+1274 
-1279 KIKETVPE
+1279 
-1287 VIKKPYLNRDTGTM
+1287 
-1301 IFLTKRSYTHAFNNN
+1301 
-1316 KELDINAAEHFPE
+1316 
-1329 LIENAILTHAEP
+1329 
-1341 STHGNENAN
+1341 
-1350 GVYTFF
+1350 
-1356 AAARGKEDVPVKLK
+1356 LK
-1370 VKEIDVVGQE
+1370 VK
-1380 IPANVAAYFEKNP
+1380 
-1393 KEYAEAYD
+1393 
-1401 SVVLEVLEIEESPNG
+1401 
-1416 SGKDVNRNG
+1416 
-1425 SFLTPT
+1425 
-1431 GLRNIKVA
+1431 
-1439 DFLSLVNGDESKY
+1439 
-1452 LPKSGNMAQLKS
+1452 GNMAQLKS

-1548 QAMGEVKLP
+1548 QVMGEVKLP
-1557 DLSEDMEE
+1557 DLSADMEE

-1575 NVETVPQEA
+1575 NVETVPETLPWFRPPKIGKNTDEA
-1584 TAEILSALEDLS
+1584 GMGAADFMGYTDGDSKEISKLLDELINEMEAPTETLSSSVMYEE
-1596 RDMETPMETPTDA
+1596 RQKERRGE
-1609 TVRDAES
+1609 RK
-1616 LISAET
+1616 ISAKTEQPKKSFKET
-1622 VEAPQSLK
+1622 
-1630 EKAAESWAFFKRK
+1630 AAENWSYFKRK
-1643 MVDSGEAVTQI
+1643 MVDSGEAVARI

-1672 SASAGANMI
+1672 SASAGVNMI
-1681 AEEQTDV
+1681 AGEQTNV
-1688 NGRTVGESL
+1688 MGKRVGESL

-1712 TQFQTYMYDL
+1712 NVFQLYMFDL
-1722 HNIARMS
+1722 HNMARMS
-1729 MDQKAKQEQ
+1729 ITEKSEPLRKEAQDAFDSYVEDHPEFAKMTPAQIKKQAEDTDELKAEDAREYMRLIRWVDRTNNMKNKAILDWTW
-1738 ETAEAALAAYTAD
+1738 TAE
-1751 HPKFI
+1751 
-1756 NMTEA
+1756 
-1761 QAQRQADSIDE
+1761 DS
-1772 LEAEE
+1772 
-1777 AQEYLRLVRWVN
+1777 
-1789 RAARMGNKPVFDYD
+1789 RA
-1803 FTAEMSRGR
+1803 R

-1836 MMQYRVDSGLIT
+1836 LMQYRVDSGLIT

-1856 EYYPDYIPTYRRQAF
+1856 EYYPDYVPTYREEEISGFRPPA
-1871 EDFGAAVKK
+1871 ENGSV
-1880 KRVQIGKT
+1880 RVAKT
-1888 VGRATGGNTKLV
+1888 VGKAKGGEERLM
-1900 PLHEA
+1900 PIHEA
-1905 LGKQTM
+1905 LSKQTLK
-1911 QVVREGSKNRF
+1911 VVREGSKNRF
-1922 GARLLQDY
+1922 GKRLLEDYFANEKNAGVKQYIQDAQEQE
-1930 TANASNADIARYV
+1930 ANLDIYEWDSL
-1943 RNAEEYESDF
+1943 EEKDN
-1953 SIDTFDSIDDVKPKR
+1953 KKQ
-1968 GNTFSVYLGGKL
+1968 TFSVYQDGKL
-1980 YDMTVDNALF
+1980 YDMTVNNELMEAIKTLSPDQR
-1990 EAVEA
+1990 EAVKLTGFIVKA
-1995 LSPTATEQNT
+1995 NR
-2005 VTKVVH
+2005 
-2011 DVNKLYK
+2011 LYK

-2024 NPTFAIRNTVRDL
+2024 NPFFTVRNIVRDL
-2037 QTAGLYSRDFA
+2037 QSAGLYSRDLG
-2048 AWAKNYPKALA
+2048 AWAKNYRPALKQIFA
-2059 EIKNDGPMWKQY
+2059 DGEMWKQY
-2071 KALGGDFSSVFDYMT
+2071 RALGGDMSSLFDYET
-2086 GTVKKPTTK
+2086 NDAEQINFKYKKDERKGAVPNLSK
-2095 AGKVMDKVQALNM
+2095 NVVSKVQFLNM

-2117 EFMAVMESGDGSME
+2117 EFMAVMEKGDGSME

-2141 DVTVNFGRGGTW
+2141 DVTTNFGRSGTLA
-2153 GKMLNANYVPFLNP
+2153 KYLNQYYIPFLNP

-2174 MVRYATQ
+2174 LMRFMKETKT
-2181 SRSGKQWLMMAA
+2181 GKQWTRLVLYASI
-2193 RAAALGIAPSL
+2193 LGIAPRLLGNL
-2204 INALLYHDDE
+2204 IYGDDD
-2214 EWEELRDSDKDTNYM
+2214 EWEELRDSDRNANYM

-2235 LWLKIPK
+2235 LWFKLPR
-2242 GRELSVLGIAA
+2242 GREVAILATITNAVIDQIRGEDVRWGRTLLDAA
-2253 DRVGDA
+2253 S
-2259 LQGEEVDIRATLN
+2259 
-2272 TMANQ
+2272 Q
-2277 VAPANPLNQNIL
+2277 VTPANPLNENIL
-2289 KAAYDTQLFD
+2289 KPLFEADLFD

-2311 IEGQRLQNYAPEE
+2311 IEGQRLQNYAPRE

-2352 DQYTGVVG
+2352 NQYTGVAG
-2360 DIVLPLLTPQAERDM
+2360 DIVLPMLTPQAERNP
-2375 FSKAFTVDSISSN
+2375 FAAAFTVDTVMSN
-2388 ELSGKFYEKSDE
+2388 ELSSKFYEKSDK
-2400 LTYAK
+2400 LMYAK

-2413 VVSRYWNSISSDVS
+2413 VVSRYWNRVGSEVS

-2433 RDVENSDLSNREKKE
+2433 RDVENSNLSNREKKE

-2466 TVDQYTEAV
+2466 TVDQYTAAV

-2480 GDDDDAADF
+2480 GNDDDAADF

-2496 EVFGAKS
+2496 EVFGAEY

-2520 KNGVSYEA
+2520 KSGVSYEA

-2537 DIEGDKDASGKT
+2537 DIESDKDASGKT
-2549 IPGSKR
+2549 ITGSKR

-2570 QKNALYYASGYAE
+2570 QKNALYYASGYVE